1 MHQSMSGQSATS
13 NQLRLIEQARAGSA
27 EAFGELVRPLADRLY
42 SIAYR
47 ILRNADQAEDAT
59 QRALIGTWQH
69 LDQLREPARFD
80 AWTYRLVVHEAYR
93 EVRQVGRFTA
103 SVRQIVS
110 ATDPDPSV
118 ALAERDE
125 LERGFRRLSAEHRT
139 VLVLHHYLGMSA
151 AEIAEVMGVPTGT
164 VGSRI
169 HYALANLR
177 AAIEADERTALA
189 AGRATS

>member
-1 MHQSMSGQSATS
+1 MSVQSATS

-27 EAFGELVRPLADRLY
+27 EAFGELARPLADRLY

-59 QRALIGTWQH
+59 QRALIGAWQH
-69 LDQLREPARFD
+69 LDQLREPTRFD
-80 AWTYRLVVHEAYR
+80 AWTYRLVVREAYR
-93 EVRQVGRFTA
+93 EVRQLGRLTTN
-103 SVRQIVS
+103 VRQIVS
-110 ATDPDPSV
+110 ATEPDPSV
-118 ALAERDE
+118 ALADRDE

-151 AEIAEVMGVPTGT
+151 AEIAEVMGVPAGT

-177 AAIEADERTALA
+177 AAIEADERTGLA
-189 AGRATS
+189 AGRATT